1 MSGNICCCCGT
12 NDGGT
17 PPPPRGAFINRP
29 PPPGSNRDGDD
40 PITGGNWKTPPG
52 GGCETLL
59 FFLKFEVNP
68 CVQFYYSIDH
78 LPPSICCVLTRTT
91 SRHEKK
97 EEEEEE
103 KRWASLNTH
112 QVMTRQKTT
121 RSRPLLVKIQ
131 SHPQNGK
138 RERDG
143 LLRTDKSI
151 QKRKNRLWQLPS
163 LVSSHA
169 GIPCRPPLT
178 GGIAASVRI
187 VAFQPVLI
195 GLEDSSQDVRRAA
208 VLVQPMRAF
217 DRPL

>member
-1 MSGNICCCCGT
+1 MGVAQYTSGYDST
-12 NDGGT
+12 END
-17 PPPPRGAFINRP
+17 AFQTVARQN
-29 PPPGSNRDGDD
+29 
-40 PITGGNWKTPPG
+40 PITSAEWKEG
-52 GGCETLL
+52 E
-59 FFLKFEVNP
+59 
-68 CVQFYYSIDH
+68 
-78 LPPSICCVLTRTT
+78 R
-91 SRHEKK
+91 
-97 EEEEEE
+97 
-103 KRWASLNTH
+103 
-112 QVMTRQKTT
+112 
-121 RSRPLLVKIQ
+121 RPLTHGQI
-131 SHPQNGK
+131 N
-138 RERDG
+138 
-143 LLRTDKSI
+143 T